1 MDAADAFRIAN
12 VLPLPIWLVWIGAPS
27 SLLART
33 LARAACL
40 LVLACGGGAKELL
53 ETAQFEELQRNT
65 THARELYEQIVRD
78 HPDAPEAAK
87 ARERLAALKAN

>member
-1 MDAADAFRIAN
+1 MIQTIAALA
-12 VLPLPIWLVWIGAPS
+12 LTM
-27 SLLART
+27 LLS
-33 LARAACL
+33 
-40 LVLACGGGAKELL
+40 ACGGGAKEML

-87 ARERLAALKAN
+87 ARERLAALKGA